1 MSIILESPAS
11 FCEEIGGA
19 MVGVGILQG
28 RSPTPGADLFH
39 LLSHRDALDR
49 GHDLEEDFLLS
60 VSSGNEEGHH
70 TSLGDDCYEDLREI
84 VLSKASE
91 CVDGDGFAAV
101 GHFYLLMERS
111 IL

>member
-60 VSSGNEEGHH
+60 GSPGDEKGHH
-70 TSLGDDCYEDLREI
+70 APLRYHCEEDL
-84 VLSKASE
+84 SKVFLVETSE
-91 CVDGDGFAAV
+91 GIDGDCLVAV
-101 GHFYLLMERS
+101 WHFVTS
-111 IL
+111 